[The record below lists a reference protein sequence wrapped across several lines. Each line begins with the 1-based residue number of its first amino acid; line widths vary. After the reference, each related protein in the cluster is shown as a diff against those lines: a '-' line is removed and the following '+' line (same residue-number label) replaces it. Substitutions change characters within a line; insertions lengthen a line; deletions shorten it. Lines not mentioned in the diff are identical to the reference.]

1 MCFYLLGHSRFI
13 IVVPRRH
20 FCPAEM
26 DQEGKVGS
34 VYCGMMEEERGEGV
48 LEIIRGA
55 ERGNCGRREEG
66 LSCMIKAR
74 LEFARFGEEPDDLF
88 ETRSLR

>member
-1 MCFYLLGHSRFI
+1 MSGSNGPTGKSGVRLL
-13 IVVPRRH
+13 RH
-20 FCPAEM
+20 
-26 DQEGKVGS
+26 DGGRKG
-34 VYCGMMEEERGEGV
+34 RGV

-55 ERGNCGRREEG
+55 ERGNCGRREG